1 MEATVNNDTNY
12 GHTWKSKGCKIW
24 LISSRG
30 AIWSQPND
38 LLQHHECSSQTIGA
52 TFRAIL
58 THYMAWHGNG
68 ANVVLVRPSG
78 KAHTIIE
85 ARDVIPGY
93 LYTGSK
99 QSRKLAES

>member
-1 MEATVNNDTNY
+1 
-12 GHTWKSKGCKIW
+12 
-24 LISSRG
+24 
-30 AIWSQPND
+30 
-38 LLQHHECSSQTIGA
+38 
-52 TFRAIL
+52 
-58 THYMAWHGNG
+58 MAWHGNG